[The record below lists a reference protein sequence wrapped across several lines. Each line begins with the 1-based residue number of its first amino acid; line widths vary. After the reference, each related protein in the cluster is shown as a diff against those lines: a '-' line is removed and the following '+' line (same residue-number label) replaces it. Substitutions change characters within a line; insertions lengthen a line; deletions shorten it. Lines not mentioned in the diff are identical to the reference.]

1 MTASIND
8 MAPTLTARSIEGSPR
23 GSGLLS
29 LRFEER
35 SLDNRCGRRWP
46 SPLHRHFNL
55 DTRPGSRIRRGDGGD
70 RDVPLQQRRPATAR
84 GPPDLT
90 IARVQRDL
98 LPPRF
103 GRWLRRQPHIPVE
116 TFHRLPVDFE
126 ADRPPCGTASPFLEE
141 RLPPDERT
149 LASCNGPIQAQLQRR
164 VHLRV
169 NDRLPRGHVLD
180 LRQDEPCL
188 DPGDVEGEHPG
199 RRDIMPLPL
208 LHDGVPQR
216 LGPFAPDPDLV
227 SQIAR
232 SEERRVG
239 KECRSRWSPYH

>member
-1 MTASIND
+1 MTASID
-8 MAPTLTARSIEGSPR
+8 AMARTLTARWIKGWPR
-23 GSGLLS
+23 ASGLLS
-29 LRFEER
+29 PRFEDR
-35 SLDNRCGRRWP
+35 SLDNRCGRP
-46 SPLHRHFNL
+46 MPFPPDRHFNL

-103 GRWLRRQPHIPVE
+103 ARWLRRQPHIPVE

-141 RLPPDERT
+141 RLPPDEQT

-164 VHLRV
+164 
-169 NDRLPRGHVLD
+169 
-180 LRQDEPCL
+180 
-188 DPGDVEGEHPG
+188 
-199 RRDIMPLPL
+199 
-208 LHDGVPQR
+208 
-216 LGPFAPDPDLV
+216 
-227 SQIAR
+227 
-232 SEERRVG
+232 SEEHTSELQSRLHLV
-239 KECRSRWSPYH
+239 CRLLLEKKKKSTELYSQHK